1 MKRRGL
7 VDGSGLGEAF
17 VFCIN
22 LLSSCA
28 GVSDEE
34 LRLSDEILIKLVKEK
49 T

>member
-28 GVSDEE
+28 GEE